1 MAKEKAVAP
10 IDASKAE
17 MAANAPAPA
26 EHREPHTKRG
36 NSADFVPA
44 MQQDKKKPS
53 APKVSETRNG
63 MRRIDY

>member
-10 IDASKAE
+10 DQ
-17 MAANAPAPA
+17 APAPA

-44 MQQDKKKPS
+44 MQQDKKKPR
-53 APKVSETRNG
+53 APQVTETRNG